1 MSVIANNGYASVDF
15 IRAFVD
21 PSSAGCAGEA
31 NTRFMTLTSSLQ
43 ANLFYMNSLLEV
55 VRVHPEQTEVMS
67 AKLMHNFLIVGF
79 CHNHSCARFNETMD
93 FPVGSCNE
101 KIYT

>member
-67 AKLMHNFLIVGF
+67 AKLMPSLLVAGVLPHQ
-79 CHNHSCARFNETMD
+79 
-93 FPVGSCNE
+93 
-101 KIYT
+101 